1 MDRYKIL
8 KTIGDGTYGSV
19 SKAVH
24 KTTGEVV
31 AIKQMK
37 KKVRNW
43 NECVTMREVRV
54 LLNISHPNVVR
65 LLEVIKEDNYLALIF
80 EFLDEDVYHHIKDRN
95 KLLSET
101 QIRNIKFLDEDVYHH
116 IKDRNKLLS
125 ETQIRNIIF
134 QTLQGLAHM
143 HAKGYFHRDLKPENL
158 LLKSGTVKIADFGL
172 VRDIK
177 VQPPCTEY
185 VSTRWYRAP
194 EVLLRS
200 QNYGPSIDIF
210 AVGAVMAE
218 LYTFKPLF
226 PGSSEADQLIKVCK
240 VMGTPRNWP
249 QGLAL
254 ATQIGFRF
262 PNENGIS
269 LQNIIP
275 NSSEAGIDLMRSMLQ
290 YNPESRPTALDAL
303 RHPYFSS
310 SLQIPRNIP
319 EAGPQPALAVK
330 ATDANNFSRPKH
342 EPKGEPRLSVYE
354 RIKKAKYSPGV
365 NCKL

>member
-1 MDRYKIL
+1 MERFKIL

-19 SKAVH
+19 AKAVH

-43 NECVTMREVRV
+43 NECVNMREVKV
-54 LLNISHPNVVR
+54 LLDISHPNIVK
-65 LLEVIKEDNYLALIF
+65 LLEVIKEDNYLALVF
-80 EFLDEDVYHHIKDRN
+80 EFLDEDVYHHIKDRT

-101 QIRNIKFLDEDVYHH
+101 QV
-116 IKDRNKLLS
+116 
-125 ETQIRNIIF
+125 RNIIF
-134 QTLQGLAHM
+134 QTLQGLDYM
-143 HAKGYFHRDLKPENL
+143 HSKGYFHRDLKPENL

-172 VRDIK
+172 VRDVK
-177 VQPPCTEY
+177 MQPPCTEY

-210 AVGAVMAE
+210 AIGAVMAE

-226 PGSSEADQLIKVCK
+226 PGSSEADQLLKISKI
-240 VMGTPRNWP
+240 MGTPKNWA
-249 QGLAL
+249 QGQGL

-262 PNENGIS
+262 PNELGVP
-269 LQNIIP
+269 LQNLIP
-275 NSSEAGIDLMRSMLQ
+275 NASDAGIDLIKSMLQ
-290 YNPESRPTALDAL
+290 YNPDLRPTALDAL
-303 RHPYFSS
+303 RHPYFSLS
-310 SLQIPRNIP
+310 IPVPRSLQEIS
-319 EAGPQPALAVK
+319 PQPPQISKPAEVS
-330 ATDANNFSRPKH
+330 NFSRPKH

-354 RIKKAKYSPGV
+354 RIKKTKFSPGAV
-365 NCKL
+365 CK

>member
-37 KKVRNW
+37 KKVRSW
-43 NECVTMREVRV
+43 NECISMREVRV
-54 LLNISHPNVVR
+54 LLNISHPNIVR
-65 LLEVIKEDNYLALIF
+65 MLEVIKEDNYLALIF

-101 QIRNIKFLDEDVYHH
+101 QV
-116 IKDRNKLLS
+116 
-125 ETQIRNIIF
+125 RNIIF

-143 HAKGYFHRDLKPENL
+143 HSRGFFHRDLKPENL

-172 VRDIK
+172 VRDVK
-177 VQPPCTEY
+177 VKMPCTEY

-200 QNYGPSIDIF
+200 QSYGPSIDLF
-210 AVGAVMAE
+210 AVGAIMAE

-226 PGSSEADQLIKVCK
+226 PGSSEADQLLKVCK
-240 VMGTPRNWP
+240 VMGTPKNWP
-249 QGLAL
+249 QGQAL

-262 PNENGIS
+262 PNEVGLP
-269 LQNIIP
+269 LQNLVP
-275 NSSEAGIDLMRSMLQ
+275 NASEAGIDLMKALLQ
-290 YNPESRPTALDAL
+290 YNPESRPTALEAL
-303 RHPYFSS
+303 RHPYFSA
-310 SLQIPRNIP
+310 SLQVPRNLGENREVQAKVDVP
-319 EAGPQPALAVK
+319 
-330 ATDANNFSRPKH
+330 NFSRPKN
-342 EPKGEPRLSVYE
+342 EVKGEPRLTVYE
-354 RIKKAKYSPGV
+354 RIKKAKFAPGV
-365 NCKL
+365 FCK

>member
-80 EFLDEDVYHHIKDRN
+80 E
-95 KLLSET
+95 
-101 QIRNIKFLDEDVYHH
+101 FLDEDVYHH

-290 YNPESRPTALDAL
+290 YNPDSRPTALDAL
-303 RHPYFSS
+303 RHPYFSA
-310 SLQIPRNIP
+310 SLQVPRNIP

-330 ATDANNFSRPKH
+330 ANEAPNFSRPKH
-342 EPKGEPRLSVYE
+342 ESKGEPRLSVYE

>member
-37 KKVRNW
+37 KKVRSW
-43 NECVTMREVRV
+43 NECISMREVRV
-54 LLNISHPNVVR
+54 LLNISHPNIVR
-65 LLEVIKEDNYLALIF
+65 MLEVIKEENYLALIF

-101 QIRNIKFLDEDVYHH
+101 QV
-116 IKDRNKLLS
+116 
-125 ETQIRNIIF
+125 RNIIF
-134 QTLQGLAHM
+134 QTLQGLAYM
-143 HAKGYFHRDLKPENL
+143 HSKGFFHRDLKPENL

-172 VRDIK
+172 VRDVK
-177 VQPPCTEY
+177 VKMPCTEY

-200 QNYGPSIDIF
+200 QSYGPSIDLF
-210 AVGAVMAE
+210 AVGAIMAE

-226 PGSSEADQLIKVCK
+226 PGSSEADQLLKVCK
-240 VMGTPRNWP
+240 VMGTPKNWP
-249 QGLAL
+249 QGLTL

-262 PNENGIS
+262 PNEPGLP
-269 LQNIIP
+269 LQNLVP
-275 NSSEAGIDLMRSMLQ
+275 NASEAGIDLMKALLQ
-290 YNPESRPTALDAL
+290 YNPESRPTALEAL
-303 RHPYFSS
+303 RHPYFSA
-310 SLQIPRNIP
+310 SLQVPRNLTENR
-319 EAGPQPALAVK
+319 EASAKVDVP
-330 ATDANNFSRPKH
+330 NFSRPKN
-342 EPKGEPRLSVYE
+342 EVKGEPRLSVYE
-354 RIKKAKYSPGV
+354 RIKKAKFAPGV
-365 NCKL
+365 FCK

>member
-37 KKVRNW
+37 KKVRSW
-43 NECVTMREVRV
+43 NECISMREVRV
-54 LLNISHPNVVR
+54 LLNISHPNIVR
-65 LLEVIKEDNYLALIF
+65 MLEVVKEDNYLALIF

-101 QIRNIKFLDEDVYHH
+101 QV
-116 IKDRNKLLS
+116 
-125 ETQIRNIIF
+125 RNIIF

-143 HAKGYFHRDLKPENL
+143 HSKGFFHRDLKPENL

-172 VRDIK
+172 VRDVK
-177 VQPPCTEY
+177 VKMPCTEY

-200 QNYGPSIDIF
+200 QSYGPSIDLF
-210 AVGAVMAE
+210 ALGAIMAE

-226 PGSSEADQLIKVCK
+226 PGSSEADQLLKVCK
-240 VMGTPRNWP
+240 VMGTPKNWP
-249 QGLAL
+249 QGQAL

-262 PNENGIS
+262 PNEVGLP
-269 LQNIIP
+269 LQNLVP
-275 NSSEAGIDLMRSMLQ
+275 NASEAGIDLMKALLQ
-290 YNPESRPTALDAL
+290 YNPESRPTALEAL
-303 RHPYFSS
+303 RHPYFSA
-310 SLQIPRNIP
+310 SLQIPRNIVENREVQSKVDVP
-319 EAGPQPALAVK
+319 
-330 ATDANNFSRPKH
+330 NFSRPKN
-342 EPKGEPRLSVYE
+342 EVKGEPRLTVYE
-354 RIKKAKYSPGV
+354 RIKKAKFSPGV
-365 NCKL
+365 FCK

>member
-19 SKAVH
+19 AKAVH

-43 NECVTMREVRV
+43 HECVSMREVKV
-54 LLNISHPNVVR
+54 LLNISHPNIVR

-101 QIRNIKFLDEDVYHH
+101 QV
-116 IKDRNKLLS
+116 
-125 ETQIRNIIF
+125 RNIIF
-134 QTLQGLAHM
+134 QTLQGLAYM
-143 HAKGYFHRDLKPENL
+143 HSKGYFHRDLKPENL

-177 VQPPCTEY
+177 MQPPCTEY

-210 AVGAVMAE
+210 AVGAIMAE

-226 PGSSEADQLIKVCK
+226 PGSSEADQLLKVCK
-240 VMGTPRNWP
+240 VMGTPKNWP
-249 QGLAL
+249 QGQTL

-262 PNENGIS
+262 PNESGIP

-275 NSSEAGIDLMRSMLQ
+275 NASEAAIDLMRAMLQ
-290 YNPESRPTALDAL
+290 YNPDARPTALNAL
-303 RHPYFSS
+303 SHPYFSATI
-310 SLQIPRNIP
+310 QVPRSIEVN
-319 EAGPQPALAVK
+319 PQPPQASKPAESV
-330 ATDANNFSRPKH
+330 NFNRPKH
-342 EPKGEPRLSVYE
+342 EPKGEPRLSVLE
-354 RIKKAKYSPGV
+354 RIKKARYSPGV
-365 NCKL
+365 FCK